1 MFRSNTVAARN
12 ILDID
17 KDVEK
22 IVERNNEES
31 NSFISDLK
39 SLSGELPANE
49 DIEMNLASGENTVS
63 KKFNSPMEYELEDK
77 RSLTPN
83 QTRREEK
90 EMDLKN
96 RLIADM
102 ERRNGKVKKRR
113 RSKGEPKENV
123 LAIRMNKIK
132 RFVNRN

>member
-1 MFRSNTVAARN
+1 M
-12 ILDID
+12 
-17 KDVEK
+17 
-22 IVERNNEES
+22 
-31 NSFISDLK
+31 
-39 SLSGELPANE
+39 
-49 DIEMNLASGENTVS
+49 S
-63 KKFNSPMEYELEDK
+63 KKFNAPMEYELEDK

>member
-102 ERRNGKVKKRR
+102 ERRNVKVKKRR

>member
-22 IVERNNEES
+22 IFERNNEES

>member
-1 MFRSNTVAARN
+1 MFRTNTVAARN

-39 SLSGELPANE
+39 SLSGELPADE